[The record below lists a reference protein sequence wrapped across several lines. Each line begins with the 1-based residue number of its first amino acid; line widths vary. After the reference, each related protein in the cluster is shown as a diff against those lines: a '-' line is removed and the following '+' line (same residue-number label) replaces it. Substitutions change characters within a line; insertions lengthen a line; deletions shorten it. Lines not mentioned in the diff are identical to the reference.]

1 MSDFCQAAVYLL
13 YLEVMQIMAASY
25 FSLSVI

>member
-1 MSDFCQAAVYLL
+1 MSDFCQAAVYL